1 MVLKVAS
8 VYTESAREP
17 LGPYNAF
24 LPFLAMV
31 FAGAV
36 MAVIFISCMEK
47 QGF

>member
-1 MVLKVAS
+1 MLRVDS
-8 VYTESAREP
+8 VYTESEREP
-17 LGPYNAF
+17 LGAYNVF

-36 MAVIFISCMEK
+36 MAIIFISCLEK